1 MNARTV
7 LTAVA
12 MAVLVPGDG
21 LAQAVLNVTV
31 EGDGKF
37 ITVPDA
43 DEYSVK
49 IANAEAPVL
58 SVSCPSTPLSLLVLV
73 DMSHSATHGG
83 LNAGRGDPETR
94 GIALGASGHDF
105 PGLVDTIKN
114 RLLRALGP
122 DDRVRVGG
130 FAGQTIRLSERFT
143 TDREEQRVAVDAVL
157 NLGTIG
163 AADRFG
169 ASPIWDAVANGVEH
183 LAAEPGS
190 RAVLLITDGHAKGNR
205 LGMIEVARLATE
217 VGVPVHVLFE
227 PSWIELEAV
236 PYEEGDRFLRPLAKL
251 TGGIFRVD
259 ERLKQL
265 TFGRTVPSSFQEILD
280 AVHRTCT
287 LSFGPDTSPGAEVS
301 VEVRQAGAVVHA
313 PQWLT
318 NARTRP

>member
-1 MNARTV
+1 
-7 LTAVA
+7 
-12 MAVLVPGDG
+12 
-21 LAQAVLNVTV
+21 
-31 EGDGKF
+31 
-37 ITVPDA
+37 
-43 DEYSVK
+43 
-49 IANAEAPVL
+49 
-58 SVSCPSTPLSLLVLV
+58 
-73 DMSHSATHGG
+73 
-83 LNAGRGDPETR
+83 
-94 GIALGASGHDF
+94 
-105 PGLVDTIKN
+105 
-114 RLLRALGP
+114 
-122 DDRVRVGG
+122 
-130 FAGQTIRLSERFT
+130 
-143 TDREEQRVAVDAVL
+143 
-157 NLGTIG
+157 
-163 AADRFG
+163 
-169 ASPIWDAVANGVEH
+169 
-183 LAAEPGS
+183 
-190 RAVLLITDGHAKGNR
+190 
-205 LGMIEVARLATE
+205 MIEVARLATE